1 MREAHRQHGKLIA
14 LALVLASCA
23 GSNPPPAEPQ
33 PAPAAS
39 TAAPAPAPA
48 PPPPPPPRSK
58 SDEALAKMAE
68 FKDEMCACKD
78 TPCAQRVA
86 DHMTKWA
93 QDQMSGTSEPPKMT
107 DAQTQRATKIG
118 EQLGECMQTAM
129 GAAPPASP

>member
-1 MREAHRQHGKLIA
+1 MREARQQHGKLIA

-39 TAAPAPAPA
+39 TAAPAPAP
-48 PPPPPPPRSK
+48 PPPRSK

-68 FKDEMCACKD
+68 FTDEMCACKD
-78 TPCAQRVA
+78 SPCAQRVA

-93 QDQMSGTSEPPKMT
+93 QEQMSGTSEPPKMT
-107 DAQTQRATKIG
+107 DEQTQRATKIG
-118 EQLGECMQTAM
+118 EQLGTCMQTAM
-129 GAAPPASP
+129 GAAPASSP

>member
-39 TAAPAPAPA
+39 TAAPAPAP

-78 TPCAQRVA
+78 SPCAQRVA

-93 QDQMSGTSEPPKMT
+93 QEQMSGTSEPPKMT
-107 DAQTQRATKIG
+107 DEQTQRATKIG
-118 EQLGECMQTAM
+118 EQLGECMQTSM
-129 GAAPPASP
+129 GGPPPTSP

>member
-1 MREAHRQHGKLIA
+1 MREARQQYGWLIA
-14 LALVLASCA
+14 ALALASCA

-48 PPPPPPPRSK
+48 PPPPPPARSK

-68 FKDEMCACKD
+68 FTDEMCACKD
-78 TPCAQRVA
+78 SPCAQRVA

-93 QDQMSGTSEPPKMT
+93 QEQMSGSEPPKMT
-107 DAQTQRATKIG
+107 DEQTQRAAKIG
-118 EQLGECMQTAM
+118 EQLGACMQTAM
-129 GAAPPASP
+129 GAAPASP